1 MISNFKSLF
10 FYNSVYNYVSR
21 ETLNK
26 YLTKHIEYKLIIKK
40 NITICLFF
48 YKKAKRSFIIFWQ
61 KILYFCI
68 YVLKICYFIQ

>member
-10 FYNSVYNYVSR
+10 FYKSVYNYVSR

-26 YLTKHIEYKLIIKK
+26 YLTKHIKYKLIIKK

>member
-10 FYNSVYNYVSR
+10 FYKSVYNYVSR

-40 NITICLFF
+40 ILQFVYFFIKKLSVPLLFF
-48 YKKAKRSFIIFWQ
+48 CKKFYIFV
-61 KILYFCI
+61 YMC
-68 YVLKICYFIQ
+68 

>member
-10 FYNSVYNYVSR
+10 FYKSVYNYVSR

-26 YLTKHIEYKLIIKK
+26 YLTKHIKYKLIIKK

-48 YKKAKRSFIIFWQ
+48 YKKAKRSFIIF
-61 KILYFCI
+61 
-68 YVLKICYFIQ
+68 